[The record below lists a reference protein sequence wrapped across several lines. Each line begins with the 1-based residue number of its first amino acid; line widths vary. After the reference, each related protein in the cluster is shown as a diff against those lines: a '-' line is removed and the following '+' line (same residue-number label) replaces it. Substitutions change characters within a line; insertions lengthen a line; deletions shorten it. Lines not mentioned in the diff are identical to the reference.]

1 MEGAASETL
10 ELRADGTA
18 SMGGEEARW
27 SAKAGQLTIGE
38 DTVAYTL
45 KADRLVLQMSGVALT
60 YKRVGAAGKGP
71 SPLQKAAARAQAKEA
86 EEGDEDAEAEAMAQA
101 RAWLAANGQ
110 GQPAAGQPQRPQAQR
125 PQAPAPANLGG
136 GSPQDQQARQLLTSS
151 AWCSFS
157 YRSTGSGGSG
167 VSSSSR
173 VVFRPD
179 GTMFMG
185 TGGESYST
193 GSAGS
198 VAGQS
203 SGGSVMRWRVE
214 NLRLLVDANDGM
226 GFQDIGLQA
235 YQNSSGYPV
244 LKAQGRSTR
253 SAVERGY
260 SAKSPPSSSFL
271 SRSRSA
277 EVSAFAA
284 FVASSSMAARSAVR

>member
-1 MEGAASETL
+1 MNRLAVFVLSLALGATAHAQNRELVGKYQMEGAATETL

-27 SAKAGQLTIGE
+27 SAKPGQLTIGE
-38 DTVAYTL
+38 DTVGYTL
-45 KADRLVLQMSGVALT
+45 KGDRLVLQMSGVALT

-71 SPLQKAAARAQAKEA
+71 SPLQKAAAKARAQAD

-110 GQPAAGQPQRPQAQR
+110 QAQPTAGQPQRPQAQR
-125 PQAPAPANLGG
+125 PQAPAPANPGG
-136 GSPQDQQARQLLTSS
+136 GSAQDQQARQLLTSS

-157 YRSTGSGGSG
+157 YRSTGGGGSG

-179 GTMFMG
+179 GTMVMSS
-185 TGGESYST
+185 GGESYST
-193 GSAGS
+193 GYAGS

-214 NLRLLVDANDGM
+214 NLRLLVDSNDGL

-244 LKAQGRSTR
+244 LKAQGK
-253 SAVERGY
+253 EY
-260 SAKSPPSSSFL
+260 SQC
-271 SRSRSA
+271 R
-277 EVSAFAA
+277 
-284 FVASSSMAARSAVR
+284 